1 MIYYNLIMTEIIRK
15 FYREDN
21 VESLLYHK
29 YESCSGLVE
38 FSEEVLSF
46 LNNIKYDIGSRVLLV
61 GKVGELG
68 KRIRAFGVQVT
79 ILEHNR
85 RDEICISHVMNENCT
100 VVSGQM
106 EYMPFNDNYFDK
118 IIVLDYLNHAAD
130 CNKSV
135 KEIKRVLKHNGEVI
149 VEDLNLKDIRVK
161 LQYLKHRI
169 IGNTIHYNYPS
180 QIQKIFNGCDFKGS
194 LKEIENKRYIYI
206 GKKL

>member
-1 MIYYNLIMTEIIRK
+1 M
-15 FYREDN
+15 
-21 VESLLYHK
+21 ESLLYHK

-118 IIVLDYLNHAAD
+118 IIVLDYLNHTAD

-149 VEDLNLKDIRVK
+149 VEDLNLKDLRVK

-206 GKKL
+206 GKKIIKELEYN

>member
-118 IIVLDYLNHAAD
+118 IINR
-130 CNKSV
+130 K
-135 KEIKRVLKHNGEVI
+135 VI
-149 VEDLNLKDIRVK
+149 YKWIVFFVRL
-161 LQYLKHRI
+161 
-169 IGNTIHYNYPS
+169 
-180 QIQKIFNGCDFKGS
+180 
-194 LKEIENKRYIYI
+194 
-206 GKKL
+206 

>member
-1 MIYYNLIMTEIIRK
+1 M
-15 FYREDN
+15 
-21 VESLLYHK
+21 ESLICHK
-29 YESCSGLVE
+29 YESCSGTIE
-38 FSEEVLSF
+38 FSGEVLSF
-46 LNNIKYDIGSRVLLV
+46 LNNIKHDIGSRVLLV

-118 IIVLDYLNHAAD
+118 IIVLDYLNHTAD

-135 KEIKRVLKHNGEVI
+135 KEI
-149 VEDLNLKDIRVK
+149 
-161 LQYLKHRI
+161 
-169 IGNTIHYNYPS
+169 IGA
-180 QIQKIFNGCDFKGS
+180 
-194 LKEIENKRYIYI
+194 LEI
-206 GKKL
+206 

>member
-79 ILEHNR
+79 IL
-85 RDEICISHVMNENCT
+85 
-100 VVSGQM
+100 
-106 EYMPFNDNYFDK
+106 
-118 IIVLDYLNHAAD
+118 
-130 CNKSV
+130 
-135 KEIKRVLKHNGEVI
+135 
-149 VEDLNLKDIRVK
+149 
-161 LQYLKHRI
+161 
-169 IGNTIHYNYPS
+169 
-180 QIQKIFNGCDFKGS
+180 
-194 LKEIENKRYIYI
+194 
-206 GKKL
+206 